1 MKVSVIIGS
10 RNRIETLLKF
20 LPWTLAQDY
29 PDFEVLILDD
39 ASDQPYT
46 SQISPTLLNH
56 PHIKW
61 FRSETPLGVGGGRNY
76 LMHQASG
83 DLLMSVDDD
92 GHFSDLCTLTRVV
105 NHAAH
110 YPQAGNL
117 VGRVINHTSSGNYTA
132 SPFSKYAL
140 RLNPTL
146 LDHEQPVSTYIGPCC
161 AIRRTA
167 FQATGGYT
175 MKTLYGA
182 EEVELSYRLI

>member
-56 PHIKW
+56 PYIKW

-76 LMHQASG
+76 LMQ
-83 DLLMSVDDD
+83 
-92 GHFSDLCTLTRVV
+92 
-105 NHAAH
+105 HAA
-110 YPQAGNL
+110 
-117 VGRVINHTSSGNYTA
+117 
-132 SPFSKYAL
+132 
-140 RLNPTL
+140 
-146 LDHEQPVSTYIGPCC
+146 
-161 AIRRTA
+161 RTA
-167 FQATGGYT
+167 IARIQPDVGEA
-175 MKTLYGA
+175 KNRYG
-182 EEVELSYRLI
+182 ER